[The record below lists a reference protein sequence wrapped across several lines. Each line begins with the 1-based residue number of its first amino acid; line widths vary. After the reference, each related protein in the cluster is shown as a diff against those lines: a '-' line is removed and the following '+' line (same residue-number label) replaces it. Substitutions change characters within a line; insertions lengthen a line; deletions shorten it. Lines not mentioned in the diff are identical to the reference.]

1 MKEGDRKKFEKKK
14 EFRNVEE
21 YKKENYEKYS
31 KYDIKK
37 YKNTDLEPTT
47 EKFLKNEVILFYLDY
62 QINWSIWLSF
72 SHFQFDFYTY
82 TNFHSLQK
90 DQLCQSLEEDNVKNT
105 LLKFGLITHLVENVS
120 QFKKLMKILPIA
132 GQKFGGKADKS
143 TKSRTNARTDKEVRD
158 QFIIHF
164 RDSVQ
169 CNKVMYIVSLWK
181 NCKSFFKT

>member
-1 MKEGDRKKFEKKK
+1 M
-14 EFRNVEE
+14 
-21 YKKENYEKYS
+21 
-31 KYDIKK
+31 
-37 YKNTDLEPTT
+37 
-47 EKFLKNEVILFYLDY
+47 
-62 QINWSIWLSF
+62 
-72 SHFQFDFYTY
+72 
-82 TNFHSLQK
+82 QK

-169 CNKVMYIVSLWK
+169 CNKVMYVVSL
-181 NCKSFFKT
+181 

>member
-1 MKEGDRKKFEKKK
+1 M
-14 EFRNVEE
+14 
-21 YKKENYEKYS
+21 
-31 KYDIKK
+31 
-37 YKNTDLEPTT
+37 
-47 EKFLKNEVILFYLDY
+47 
-62 QINWSIWLSF
+62 
-72 SHFQFDFYTY
+72 
-82 TNFHSLQK
+82 QK

-158 QFIIHF
+158 PFIIHF

-169 CNKVMYIVSLWK
+169 CNKVMYIVSL
-181 NCKSFFKT
+181 